1 MNLSRRIK
9 SLAIEPVVPD
19 RESRRAAI
27 KLAAELA
34 TARAKIAALEA
45 ENMGLRDAVRGINRH
60 EGLSRDFTAIREA
73 ERTACAALVHSLG
86 LYDAARRISERE

>member
-9 SLAIEPVVPD
+9 SLAIEPVIRD
-19 RESRRAAI
+19 QEARRAAI

-34 TARAKIAALEA
+34 AARAKIAALEA
-45 ENMGLRDAVRGINRH
+45 ENSGQREALLALNRH
-60 EGLSRDFTAIREA
+60 QGLAKDFQSIREA

-86 LYDAARRISERE
+86 LYDAARRIQERE